1 MQYYALATD
10 YDGTLAKDG
19 RVDGH
24 TLEALKR
31 FRASGRKL
39 ILATGR
45 ELDELMEVFP
55 QHDIFDLIVAEN
67 GALLY
72 KPSSREEKA
81 LGKVPPELF
90 VGELRRRGIEHLSVG
105 RVIVATWR
113 PFETTVL
120 EVIRDLGLELQVIFN
135 KDAVMVLPSG
145 INKATGLK
153 AGLKELGLSPHNV
166 AAIGDAENDHAFL
179 SFCQCSASVDNALP
193 MLKETSDLVMK
204 SGHGKGVSEFIEMIL
219 KDDLGEVEYSLKKNR
234 IPIGRDEDDEEVFI
248 RHTESLLLTGTSGA
262 GKTTFASAFLE
273 GLEETGYQ
281 YCIIDPEGDYEEFE
295 NAVILGSPKREP
307 TIDEIVHV
315 LEQPAQNCIINLV
328 GISVEHRPEFFEK
341 LLPALLKIR
350 ASSGRPHWI
359 VIDEIHHLLPATW
372 EPSHL
377 AIPRELSGL
386 MMITI
391 HPEHI
396 APEVL
401 SIVNAIVAIGQ
412 NPEKTIKKFSSTLGE
427 NPPVLPEE
435 VLEAGQAI
443 AWWRSPSKEPFLFR
457 TITPKRERK
466 RHHLKYAEG
475 ELPPERSFYFKGPK
489 GKLNL
494 RAQNLM
500 IFLQM
505 AEGVDDDTWLFH
517 LKNGDY
523 SYWFRNMIK
532 DDELAGEAEA
542 IEKEKKISARESRRL
557 IRSKVLSRYT
567 APE

>member
-19 RVDGH
+19 RVEGQ

-31 FRASGRKL
+31 FQASGRKL
-39 ILATGR
+39 VLVTGR

-55 QHDIFDLIVAEN
+55 EHELFDLIVAEN

-72 KPSSREEKA
+72 RPSAKEEKI
-81 LGKVPPELF
+81 LGRVPPELF
-90 VGELRRRGIEHLSVG
+90 VSELHKRGVERMSVG

-120 EVIRDLGLELQVIFN
+120 EVIRDLGLELQMIFN
-135 KDAVMVLPSG
+135 KDAVMVLPTG

-179 SFCQCSASVDNALP
+179 RLCQCSASVDNALP
-193 MLKETSDLVMK
+193 MLKETSDVVMR
-204 SGHGKGVSEFIEMIL
+204 SGHGKGVCEFIDMIL
-219 KDDLGEVEYSLKKNR
+219 KDDLSGLEFGLKKNM
-234 IPIGRDEDDEEVFI
+234 ISIGSESSGKEVLI
-248 RHTESLLLTGTSGA
+248 RPAESLLLTGSSGS

-273 GLEETGYQ
+273 ALEEKEYQ
-281 YCIIDPEGDYEEFE
+281 YCIIDPEGDYIDFE

-307 TIDEIVHV
+307 AIDEIVHV
-315 LEQPAQNCIINLV
+315 LENPEQNCIISLV

-350 ASSGRPHWI
+350 TSTGRPHWI
-359 VIDEIHHLLPATW
+359 VIDEIHHLLPASW
-372 EPSHL
+372 EPSHV
-377 AIPRELSGL
+377 AIPREFSGL
-386 MMITI
+386 MMVTI
-391 HPEHI
+391 HPDHI

-401 SIVNAIVAIGQ
+401 SIVTLVLAVGQ
-412 NPEKTIKKFSSTLGE
+412 NPQKAIKKFSSALKE
-427 NPPVLPEE
+427 NLPSLPEE
-435 VLEAGQAI
+435 EPASGQAI
-443 AWWRSPSKEPFLFR
+443 AWWRTPPKEPFIFNPL
-457 TITPKRERK
+457 TPSKERK
-466 RHHLKYAEG
+466 RHSIKYAEG
-475 ELPPERSFYFKGPK
+475 ELPPERSFYFRGREGRLK
-489 GKLNL
+489 L

-505 AEGVDDDTWLFH
+505 AEGVDDETWLYH
-517 LKNGDY
+517 LKKGDY

-532 DDELAGEAEA
+532 DDVLAAEAEA
-542 IEKEKKISARESRRL
+542 VEKEKNISARESRRK
-557 IRSKVLSRYT
+557 IRAKVLSRYT